1 MRAYPAVKEKTV
13 LVTGAGGGIGRA
25 AAKALAAAGWRVFP
39 AARSPEDLDAL
50 RAEGFRPVRL
60 DVSDENS
67 VASAVKEVLSLA
79 PEGLGA
85 LVNNAGYGVP
95 GAVEDLPRAA
105 WREQFETN
113 VFGAFDLARRFAG
126 TFRRQGFGRIVFVSS
141 VVARVSVPFLGVYSA
156 SKAAME
162 AAADAMRAELAAG
175 GVAVSLVEPGPI
187 ATGFRRRCVREGR
200 AALATEES
208 VFRAQYAK
216 ELASEVRTFK
226 RPTDVFRA
234 GPEAVAKAIVH
245 ALEAKRPRIR
255 YPVTGAAWLGVL
267 ADSFLPAWL
276 IDRLMEKKVIA
287 AAAARARDGN
297 PD

>member
-1 MRAYPAVKEKTV
+1 MRAYPAVKEKTAM
-13 LVTGAGGGIGRA
+13 VTGAGGGIGRA
-25 AAKALAAAGWRVFP
+25 TAQALAARGWRVFP
-39 AARSPEDLDAL
+39 TARSQEDLEAL
-50 RAEGFRPVRL
+50 RAEGFRPVAL
-60 DVSDENS
+60 DLADEES
-67 VASAVKEVLSLA
+67 VASAAKEVLELA

-85 LVNNAGYGVP
+85 IVNNAGYGVP

-105 WREQFETN
+105 WRKQFETN
-113 VFGAFDLARRFAG
+113 VFGTFDLTRRLAG
-126 TFRRQGFGRIVFVSS
+126 TFRKQGWGRIVLVSS

-162 AAADAMRAELAAG
+162 AAGDAMRAELAAA
-175 GVAVSLVEPGPI
+175 GVAVSIVEPGPI

-200 AALATEES
+200 GALEADES
-208 VFRAQYAK
+208 FFRAQYAK

-234 GPEAVAKAIVH
+234 GPEAVAKVIVH

-267 ADSFLPAWL
+267 ADSFFPAWF
-276 IDRLMEKKVIA
+276 IDQLMEKKVIA
-287 AAAARARDGN
+287 AARH
-297 PD
+297 

>member
-25 AAKALAAAGWRVFP
+25 AARALAAADWRVFP
-39 AARSPEDLDAL
+39 TARSWEDLDAL
-50 RAEGFRPVRL
+50 RAEGFQPVEL
-60 DVSDENS
+60 DLADEDS
-67 VASAVKEVLSLA
+67 VASAAGEVLSLA
-79 PEGLGA
+79 QGGLGA
-85 LVNNAGYGVP
+85 IVNNAGYGVP
-95 GAVEDLPRAA
+95 GAVEDLSRPA
-105 WREQFETN
+105 WRKQFETN
-113 VFGAFDLARRFAG
+113 VFGTFDLTRRLAG
-126 TFRRQGFGRIVFVSS
+126 TFRAQGWGRIVLVSS

-156 SKAAME
+156 SKAALE
-162 AAADAMRAELAAG
+162 AAGDAMRVELAAA
-175 GVAVSLVEPGPI
+175 GVAVSIVEPGPI

-200 AALATEES
+200 EALEPEGSA
-208 VFRAQYAK
+208 FRAQYAK

-267 ADSFLPAWL
+267 ADSFFPAWF

-287 AAAARARDGN
+287 AARG
-297 PD
+297 